1 MKVTIK
7 TVSGDSALFD
17 LSKNALESLEESI
30 IRGNPQIL
38 RSADKKTALVSTHI
52 TTFTIE

>member
-17 LSKNALESLEESI
+17 LSKDALEVLEESI

>member
-7 TVSGDSALFD
+7 TVAGDSALFD
-17 LSKNALESLEESI
+17 LSKNALESLEDSI

>member
-1 MKVTIK
+1 MKVTVK
-7 TVSGDSALFD
+7 TVPGDSALFD
-17 LSKNALESLEESI
+17 LSKNALESLEDSI

-38 RSADKKTALVSTHI
+38 RYADKKTALVSTHI

>member
-7 TVSGDSALFD
+7 TVSGDSALFN
-17 LSKNALESLEESI
+17 LSMDALESLEDSI
-30 IRGNPQIL
+30 IRGTPQIL

-52 TTFTIE
+52 TTLTIE